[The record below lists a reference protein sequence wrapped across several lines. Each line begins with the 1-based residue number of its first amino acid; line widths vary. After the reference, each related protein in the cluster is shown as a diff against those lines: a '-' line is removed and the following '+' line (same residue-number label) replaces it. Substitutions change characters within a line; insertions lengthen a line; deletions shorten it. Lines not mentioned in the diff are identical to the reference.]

1 MLVKNKKT
9 IAVIPGSYD
18 PITYG
23 HLDLIIRASKLF
35 DEVTVL
41 ICVNSSK
48 RGFVDVETRKLLC
61 EDAVKEL
68 TNVKVDVCGGLFADY
83 CHNNG
88 INVVIKGIR
97 NLTDYS
103 YETELKQ
110 YNDRI
115 FSDKYEDVPETIFLP
130 SSSEFSYC
138 SSTFIR
144 EMLKYNEDV
153 EKYVP
158 NSKLLLNYI
167 NLP

>member
-1 MLVKNKKT
+1 MKDNKT
-9 IAVIPGSYD
+9 SAVIPGSYD
-18 PITYG
+18 PITCG

-48 RGFVDVETRKLLC
+48 RGFVDAETRKILC
-61 EDAVKEL
+61 EDAVCDIP
-68 TNVKVDVCGGLFADY
+68 NVKVDVCGGLFADY

-88 INVVIKGIR
+88 INVVVKGIR
-97 NLTDYS
+97 NLADFS

-110 YNDRI
+110 YNDCI
-115 FSDKYEDVPETIFLP
+115 FSDKYGYIPETVFLP
-130 SSSEFSYC
+130 SSSEFSHC

-144 EMLKYNEDV
+144 EMLKYNENVD
-153 EKYVP
+153 KYVP